1 MDPREARSTGYS
13 TFSPT
18 LEIKPKTVG
27 RPRFDPYHKVLSRF
41 YEPLVLLRLLGQS
54 RGNHQPKPHD
64 VNAGQAVRRDFLR
77 NLSYICDFEK
87 GGDTC
92 TAIGLADLSACYRL
106 YVASNK
112 GQAKIAEFLKAVLG
126 LLHDLNEV
134 PGSQS
139 PQKEAEFVKFCVD
152 FAEKRIRKEKNCL
165 FRAVDACSRKL
176 SHSATIEECD
186 PFGLVRH
193 YIGRLAHHIRAP
205 KELVKAVTDMSQI
218 LESCE
223 VSAVDHIAPV
233 PPPAPDRHTNLD
245 GILNRMLGKGHD
257 ERLDIEHGLSKIN
270 AANGLFDR
278 FPGEYR
284 NLKPRIHAE
293 VQILEHFHRYQ
304 IQFTENDRFV
314 ACSKAACLCCEMYFK
329 HHPARMIV
337 PESHRNVWTNWG
349 PPLVENFSKA
359 HRAGRQQLHILN
371 KVIHEIG
378 NLVIS
383 QALGQS
389 SVGQKRPDSKTDITD
404 LHSLGY
410 TPAPINVSEKS
421 SMVMSKDTPI
431 EKQNQQLKNQARG
444 PSISPGLLTH
454 NNEESDDEG
463 GGVSIQAW
471 MH

>member
-1 MDPREARSTGYS
+1 MVAERLRKWLRS
-13 TFSPT
+13 
-18 LEIKPKTVG
+18 L
-27 RPRFDPYHKVLSRF
+27 
-41 YEPLVLLRLLGQS
+41 
-54 RGNHQPKPHD
+54 
-64 VNAGQAVRRDFLR
+64 
-77 NLSYICDFEK
+77 
-87 GGDTC
+87 
-92 TAIGLADLSACYRL
+92 
-106 YVASNK
+106 
-112 GQAKIAEFLKAVLG
+112 
-126 LLHDLNEV
+126 
-134 PGSQS
+134 
-139 PQKEAEFVKFCVD
+139 
-152 FAEKRIRKEKNCL
+152 
-165 FRAVDACSRKL
+165 L
-176 SHSATIEECD
+176 SHDDNLTLCTFAYETRHSPILSWLQSIRQENLLSPDIECD

-193 YIGRLAHHIRAP
+193 YIGRLAHHIRAS

-270 AANGLFDR
+270 AANRLFDR

-349 PPLVENFSKA
+349 PPLVENFSKS
-359 HRAGRQQLHILN
+359 HGAGRQQLHILN
-371 KVIHEIG
+371 KVIHEIR

-389 SVGQKRPDSKTDITD
+389 SVGQRRPDSKTEITD

-454 NNEESDDEG
+454 NNEESDSEG